1 MNEKDKKAFVARM
14 KKGRAAAKRKS
25 PLHIGIKSKRGGKS
39 ATKPNRKITL
49 SEMLTAQKKLGRN
62 AGRFKSLTKSEKK
75 AVAAMVGKSVS
86 YIEKYLGIKK

>member
-1 MNEKDKKAFVARM
+1 LVSNQ
-14 KKGRAAAKRKS
+14 KG
-25 PLHIGIKSKRGGKS
+25 GGKS